1 MQLELIVQDDS
12 LEAPVTDNSRAIAL
26 TIAGAVI
33 GGVAG
38 YILFTERGRELRRQ
52 FEPAL
57 DNFARELNSFRVTI
71 EKAAGVANEGW
82 KVLNE
87 AMESGSQTSRYP
99 TLHQKSP
106 F

>member
-71 EKAAGVANEGW
+71 EKAAGVATEGW

-87 AMESGSQTSRYP
+87 AMESGSQASRYP

>member
-1 MQLELIVQDDS
+1 MQLELIVQDAL
-12 LEAPVTDNSRAIAL
+12 LEAPVTDNSRTMAL

-33 GGVAG
+33 GAAAG
-38 YILFTERGRELRRQ
+38 YILFTERGRELRKR

-57 DNFARELNSFRVTI
+57 DNLASELNSFRSTI

-82 KVLNE
+82 KLLNE
-87 AMESGSQTSRYP
+87 AMESGSQQSRYP

>member
-1 MQLELIVQDDS
+1 MQLEQIVQDAT
-12 LEAPVTDNSRAIAL
+12 LEAPVTDNSRAMAL

-38 YILFTERGRELRRQ
+38 YILFTEQGRGLRRR

-57 DNFARELNSFRVTI
+57 DNLAGELNSFRVTI

-82 KVLNE
+82 KLLNE